1 MKFLKKLVRRW
12 KHNDYSQTQ
21 LQPYLKA
28 KMKMISTILK
38 IKLKKMKNF
47 RHSSP
52 KWPNEKSKLL
62 ILGIYLYVYELIFIY
77 FSEQISL
84 NEELVVQLEMT
95 MANMESEME
104 HQRRMYE
111 SKLKLLEEKIKQAEN
126 DRDLAIKQSQNK
138 DDTSNPK
145 VFIIVAPF

>member
-1 MKFLKKLVRRW
+1 
-12 KHNDYSQTQ
+12 
-21 LQPYLKA
+21 
-28 KMKMISTILK
+28 
-38 IKLKKMKNF
+38 MKNF
-47 RHSSP
+47 RHLNQKWQSVKNKSSI
-52 KWPNEKSKLL
+52 SGIISGL
-62 ILGIYLYVYELIFIY
+62 IGASEDYY

-145 VFIIVAPF
+145 VFIIVAHL

>member
-1 MKFLKKLVRRW
+1 M
-12 KHNDYSQTQ
+12 
-21 LQPYLKA
+21 
-28 KMKMISTILK
+28 
-38 IKLKKMKNF
+38 
-47 RHSSP
+47 
-52 KWPNEKSKLL
+52 
-62 ILGIYLYVYELIFIY
+62 
-77 FSEQISL
+77 
-84 NEELVVQLEMT
+84 VQLEMT

-138 DDTSNPK
+138 DDASNPK

>member
-1 MKFLKKLVRRW
+1 M
-12 KHNDYSQTQ
+12 
-21 LQPYLKA
+21 
-28 KMKMISTILK
+28 
-38 IKLKKMKNF
+38 
-47 RHSSP
+47 
-52 KWPNEKSKLL
+52 
-62 ILGIYLYVYELIFIY
+62 
-77 FSEQISL
+77 

-104 HQRRMYE
+104 HQRKMYE

-145 VFIIVAPF
+145 VSIIVASL

>member
-1 MKFLKKLVRRW
+1 
-12 KHNDYSQTQ
+12 
-21 LQPYLKA
+21 
-28 KMKMISTILK
+28 
-38 IKLKKMKNF
+38 MKNF
-47 RHSSP
+47 RHLNQKWQSVKNKSSI
-52 KWPNEKSKLL
+52 SGIISGL
-62 ILGIYLYVYELIFIY
+62 IGASEDYY

-145 VFIIVAPF
+145 VFIILANL

>member
-1 MKFLKKLVRRW
+1 
-12 KHNDYSQTQ
+12 
-21 LQPYLKA
+21 
-28 KMKMISTILK
+28 
-38 IKLKKMKNF
+38 MKNF
-47 RHSSP
+47 RHLNQKWQSVKNKSSI
-52 KWPNEKSKLL
+52 SGIISGL
-62 ILGIYLYVYELIFIY
+62 IGASEDYY
-77 FSEQISL
+77 FSKQISL

-145 VFIIVAPF
+145 VFIIVAHL

>member
-1 MKFLKKLVRRW
+1 
-12 KHNDYSQTQ
+12 
-21 LQPYLKA
+21 
-28 KMKMISTILK
+28 MISTILK

-47 RHSSP
+47 RHLNQKWQSVKNKSSI
-52 KWPNEKSKLL
+52 SGIISGL
-62 ILGIYLYVYELIFIY
+62 IGASEDYY

-145 VFIIVAPF
+145 VFIIVAHL

>member
-1 MKFLKKLVRRW
+1 
-12 KHNDYSQTQ
+12 
-21 LQPYLKA
+21 
-28 KMKMISTILK
+28 
-38 IKLKKMKNF
+38 
-47 RHSSP
+47 
-52 KWPNEKSKLL
+52 
-62 ILGIYLYVYELIFIY
+62 
-77 FSEQISL
+77 
-84 NEELVVQLEMT
+84 

-145 VFIIVAPF
+145 IKEMSDKISKYKTELKALTEQNKENERRAKSEQMKQKQLNEGKWNSLI

>member
-1 MKFLKKLVRRW
+1 
-12 KHNDYSQTQ
+12 
-21 LQPYLKA
+21 
-28 KMKMISTILK
+28 
-38 IKLKKMKNF
+38 
-47 RHSSP
+47 
-52 KWPNEKSKLL
+52 
-62 ILGIYLYVYELIFIY
+62 
-77 FSEQISL
+77 
-84 NEELVVQLEMT
+84 MT

-145 VFIIVAPF
+145 VFMTVASLQKIILQYIFRIIQHPG

>member
-1 MKFLKKLVRRW
+1 
-12 KHNDYSQTQ
+12 
-21 LQPYLKA
+21 
-28 KMKMISTILK
+28 
-38 IKLKKMKNF
+38 MKNF
-47 RHSSP
+47 RHLNQ
-52 KWPNEKSKLL
+52 KWPSAKNKSSISGNISGL
-62 ILGIYLYVYELIFIY
+62 IGTSEHYPKFITYYKTNY

-145 VFIIVAPF
+145 VFMTVASLQNIILQYIFRIIQHPG

>member
-1 MKFLKKLVRRW
+1 M
-12 KHNDYSQTQ
+12 
-21 LQPYLKA
+21 
-28 KMKMISTILK
+28 
-38 IKLKKMKNF
+38 
-47 RHSSP
+47 
-52 KWPNEKSKLL
+52 L
-62 ILGIYLYVYELIFIY
+62 ILGIYLYVYYLIFIY

>member
-1 MKFLKKLVRRW
+1 M
-12 KHNDYSQTQ
+12 
-21 LQPYLKA
+21 
-28 KMKMISTILK
+28 
-38 IKLKKMKNF
+38 
-47 RHSSP
+47 
-52 KWPNEKSKLL
+52 
-62 ILGIYLYVYELIFIY
+62 
-77 FSEQISL
+77 
-84 NEELVVQLEMT
+84 VQLEMT

-145 VFIIVAPF
+145 VFIIVARISNGYFSIYFRIMQYHG